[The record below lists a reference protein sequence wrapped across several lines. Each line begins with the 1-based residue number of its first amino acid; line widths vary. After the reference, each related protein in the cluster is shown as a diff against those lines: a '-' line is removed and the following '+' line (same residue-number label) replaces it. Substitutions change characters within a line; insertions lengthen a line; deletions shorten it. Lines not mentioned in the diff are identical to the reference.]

1 MGIDAIG
8 TIGTMKEDEVEEP
21 EVLDVL
27 KNRRE
32 S

>member
-8 TIGTMKEDEVEEP
+8 AIGTMKEDEVEEP